1 MSDLQSVMDSLKARG
16 TEQNRKI
23 YVRHGIPAERTF
35 GVSNADL
42 KTIAK
47 TIKGQQA
54 LAMELYATGNMDAM
68 YLAGI
73 VADGAK
79 MTRKQL
85 QEWAD
90 GTAGIAMIAEYTV
103 PWVALDHPEAHDLAI
118 KWIGSKKEAVASAGW
133 CTYAGLV
140 ATRTDEALNLK
151 EIEELLATIAKEIGG
166 SKNRVKSSMNA
177 FMIAVGT
184 YVKPLLSK
192 AKAIARQVGPVSID
206 VGDTSCKIR
215 LASEYIAKVEA
226 AGKVGK
232 KRKTIRC

>member
-1 MSDLQSVMDSLKARG
+1 MSDLQSIMDSLKTRG

-47 TIKGQQA
+47 AIKGQQA
-54 LAMELYATGNMDAM
+54 LAMDLYATGNMDAM

-73 VADGAK
+73 VADGAQ

-85 QEWAD
+85 QAWAD
-90 GTAGIAMIAEYTV
+90 GTAGIAMIGEYTV

-118 KWIGSKKEAVASAGW
+118 KWIGSKKEAIAAAGW
-133 CTYAGLV
+133 CTYAGIV
-140 ATRTDEALNLK
+140 ATQADEALNLK
-151 EIEELLATIAKEIGG
+151 EIEELLGTIVKEIGG
-166 SKNRVKSSMNA
+166 AKDRVKIAMNA
-177 FMIAVGT
+177 FVIAVGT
-184 YVKPLLSK
+184 YVKPLLAK
-192 AKAIARQVGPVSID
+192 AKATAKQVGSIVVD
-206 VGDTSCKIR
+206 MGDTDCKIR
-215 LASEYIAKVEA
+215 LATEYIAKVEA